1 VDKIWRV
8 VHSKNVDN
16 VDNLEFE
23 QRFCANC
30 QVDHKNIIMSLA
42 YFGDFREF
50 YVGKT
55 MVWPFVF

>member
-1 VDKIWRV
+1 M
-8 VHSKNVDN
+8 HSKNVDN